1 MHKKKEEGT
10 MGIQE
15 KINYFTKNMNSRF
28 AEINLI
34 KMIQTIKDMK
44 RYVTKEMKGERNLQ
58 FTSQDLR
65 SFAIALT
72 NELKKLQRN
81 IEFDRF
87 NKQLQKNKILTT
99 ELWVDEC
106 KKFQKKLNLAMDLQ
120 PLVLEVNYY
129 AVVVDI
135 LEQMIE
141 KEKQE
146 GDEIFNHEILA
157 GLLEIF

>member
-1 MHKKKEEGT
+1 MRKKKEEGT

-87 NKQLQKNKILTT
+87 NKQLQKNKILTA
-99 ELWVDEC
+99 ELWIDEC

>member
-1 MHKKKEEGT
+1 
-10 MGIQE
+10 
-15 KINYFTKNMNSRF
+15 
-28 AEINLI
+28 
-34 KMIQTIKDMK
+34 
-44 RYVTKEMKGERNLQ
+44 
-58 FTSQDLR
+58 
-65 SFAIALT
+65 
-72 NELKKLQRN
+72 
-81 IEFDRF
+81 
-87 NKQLQKNKILTT
+87 
-99 ELWVDEC
+99 
-106 KKFQKKLNLAMDLQ
+106 MDLQ

>member
-1 MHKKKEEGT
+1 MRKKKEEGT

-44 RYVTKEMKGERNLQ
+44 RYVTKEMNGERNLQ

-65 SFAIALT
+65 SFAIVLT

-87 NKQLQKNKILTT
+87 NKQLQKNKILTA

-146 GDEIFNHEILA
+146 GDEIFNHEILSA
-157 GLLEIF
+157 LLEIF